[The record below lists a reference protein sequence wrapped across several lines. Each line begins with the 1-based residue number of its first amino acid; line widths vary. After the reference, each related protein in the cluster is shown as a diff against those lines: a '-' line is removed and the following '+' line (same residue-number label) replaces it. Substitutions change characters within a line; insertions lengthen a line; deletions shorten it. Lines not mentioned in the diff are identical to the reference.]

1 MSKSIILTCEE
12 RRPERDVLVHADGIV
27 ERDVDVQESVSEERD
42 EVAAHGDEQWGVCK
56 HHRAGRTASD
66 RHSVAADPTQSGLFT
81 LDGENCAARKIPQRP
96 FAYCI
101 SQKSYFGPPA
111 HPT

>member
-42 EVAAHGDEQWGVCK
+42 EVAAHGDEQ
-56 HHRAGRTASD
+56 
-66 RHSVAADPTQSGLFT
+66 
-81 LDGENCAARKIPQRP
+81 
-96 FAYCI
+96 
-101 SQKSYFGPPA
+101 
-111 HPT
+111 